1 MSSPPPSTESPD
13 PTGRRFLIAAGT
25 DAPYPG
31 DAQAEGLHHELEL
44 LVEAG
49 LTPVQAI
56 EAATTKA
63 SELLDMQDKIGTVET
78 GKFADIVAVPGDPLA
93 DVSLLEKVD
102 FVMKGGVV
110 YKEK

>member
-1 MSSPPPSTESPD
+1 
-13 PTGRRFLIAAGT
+13 
-25 DAPYPG
+25 
-31 DAQAEGLHHELEL
+31 
-44 LVEAG
+44 
-49 LTPVQAI
+49 
-56 EAATTKA
+56 
-63 SELLDMQDKIGTVET
+63 MQDKIGTVET